1 MKKHIYLPLL
11 VLSTL
16 LAALLV
22 SGCTAPEQKD
32 TAEQGETI
40 QEIPIHL
47 EAGWI
52 AGDIAANED
61 TAFYLLAREIPM
73 AQEMCAAKLCARAR
87 SSGQETV
94 VYEYTSDAGFYLNEL
109 EATDG
114 NVFWV
119 RREKG
124 KQTVER
130 LDLATGA
137 VQVIAQYGEP
147 ESDILLQSDG
157 KYLTWYCFTDGAAS
171 IQGYEIAKGTRFDV
185 AKEVSAA
192 FPLARANVI
201 DGVCA
206 YTVDRAG
213 ETVIQVYDLAAQ
225 KVLREISL
233 EKGTALFNVVADKE
247 RCLYSLL
254 REGTMDQRIFVVEDG
269 KKDVT
274 VVNEDE
280 SRYVFSWSY
289 EKGKLLLNERDTN
302 RIVLQNLDSGET
314 QTLTGAGEHLYVLG
328 STTPSGDY
336 LALDTADE
344 SVPILTWIQMA

>member
-1 MKKHIYLPLL
+1 M
-11 VLSTL
+11 
-16 LAALLV
+16 
-22 SGCTAPEQKD
+22 
-32 TAEQGETI
+32 
-40 QEIPIHL
+40 
-47 EAGWI
+47 EADWVT
-52 AGDIAANED
+52 GDITANED
-61 TAFYLLAREIPM
+61 TAFYLLAQEIPM
-73 AQEMCAAKLCARAR
+73 AQEMCAVKLCARER

-94 VYEYTSDAGFYLNEL
+94 VYEYTNDAGFYLNEL

-119 RREKG
+119 RRENG

-130 LDLATGA
+130 LDLAAGT
-137 VQVIAQYGEP
+137 VQVIEQYGGAER
-147 ESDILLQSDG
+147 DILLQSDG

-185 AKEVSAA
+185 AKEVSVD
-192 FPLARANVI
+192 FPFARANVI

-206 YTVDRAG
+206 YVVDRAG

-225 KVLREISL
+225 KVLREIPL
-233 EKGTALFNVVADKE
+233 EKGTVLFNVVADEE

-254 REGTMDQRIFVVEDG
+254 RDGAMDQRIFVVEDG
-269 KKDVT
+269 KEDVT

-289 EKGKLLLNERDTN
+289 EKGKLLLNERGTN
-302 RIVLQNLDSGET
+302 HIVLQNLDSGET
-314 QTLTGAGEHLYVLG
+314 QTLTGAGEHLYVLA

-344 SVPILTWIQMA
+344 SAPILTWIQLS